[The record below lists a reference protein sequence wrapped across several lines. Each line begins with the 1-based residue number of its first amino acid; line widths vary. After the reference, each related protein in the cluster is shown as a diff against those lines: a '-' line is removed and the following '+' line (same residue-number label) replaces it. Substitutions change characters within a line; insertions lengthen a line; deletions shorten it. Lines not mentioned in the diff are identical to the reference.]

1 MILPSFSA
9 IDRPHAPAP
18 HTAAAAADDDDR
30 RAPPPGDPRKEL
42 PTELFE
48 KHTKPQTEL
57 LMC

>member
-30 RAPPPGDPRKEL
+30 RAPPPGDPRRIGELIQKEKGDN
-42 PTELFE
+42 EGIANRAV
-48 KHTKPQTEL
+48 
-57 LMC
+57 